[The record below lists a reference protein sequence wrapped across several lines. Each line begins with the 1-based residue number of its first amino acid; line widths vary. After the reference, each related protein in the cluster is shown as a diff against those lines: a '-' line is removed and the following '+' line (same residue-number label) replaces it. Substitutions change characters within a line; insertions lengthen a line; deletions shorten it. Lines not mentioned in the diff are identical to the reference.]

1 MEHLP
6 PQSDKG
12 QTMISVEMGNN
23 GRHTA
28 SWAGSEYELELLIEN
43 SRLDREVQTLRNSQR
58 RWEVLL
64 DGMVAFMLIAA
75 LGAGVALGFWMGS
88 AQAGGF

>member
-1 MEHLP
+1 
-6 PQSDKG
+6 
-12 QTMISVEMGNN
+12 MINVEMGNN
-23 GRHTA
+23 GRHKA
-28 SWAGSEYELELLIEN
+28 NWAGSEYEYEYELELMIEN
-43 SRLDREVQTLRNSQR
+43 TRLEREVQTLRNSQR

-88 AQAGGF
+88 AKAGGF

>member
-1 MEHLP
+1 
-6 PQSDKG
+6 
-12 QTMISVEMGNN
+12 MINVGMGNN
-23 GRHTA
+23 GRNTA
-28 SWAGSEYELELLIEN
+28 SWAGSEYELELMIEN
-43 SRLDREVQTLRNSQR
+43 SRLEREVQTLRNSQR

>member
-1 MEHLP
+1 
-6 PQSDKG
+6 
-12 QTMISVEMGNN
+12 MINVGMGNN

-43 SRLDREVQTLRNSQR
+43 SRLEREVQTLRNSQR

>member
-1 MEHLP
+1 
-6 PQSDKG
+6 
-12 QTMISVEMGNN
+12 MINMGIRNN
-23 GRHTA
+23 ERQTA

-43 SRLDREVQTLRNSQR
+43 SRLEREVQTLRNSQR